1 MYVRK
6 LGDQHDKS
14 VLSKIESVRDE
25 IREVTGARAHKTYR
39 VLSGFAFRS
48 HGAILSKVTLS
59 DLDLKGITL
68 PRTGCGMVSV
78 EVGRLV
84 RMLLQQSGER

>member
-48 HGAILSKVTLS
+48 YGAILSKVTLS

-68 PRTGCGMVSV
+68 PRTGCGKVSV
-78 EVGRLV
+78 EVGGLV